1 MKSRVAFVVV
11 RTSLGH
17 ALRLCT
23 RGDARSRRPEM
34 SAQVEDSALPERP
47 TPLKDD
53 HSFWKIYEKGE
64 TIGRGHFAKVKLV
77 RHRKS
82 GGFFA
87 AKILDKQ
94 LEEHQEDYDAMMR
107 EFRVLRSLRHE
118 NIVQLE
124 DAYESPTSLI
134 LVCQLATGGE
144 LMHRIAEEGDV
155 YNEEEVKYHI
165 KTILLGLKYMHE
177 RGVVHRDLKPENI
190 LLSDKTRE
198 AHVLI
203 ADFGLGRFISQA
215 GQQMDTVCGTHHYLA
230 PELVRCDR
238 GDQETYDQSIDVWGV
253 GLIMFIML
261 FGYNPFL
268 RESNLQTH
276 QAIVDCKYTFPK
288 DDNASKTAKEMI
300 KRMVRPSAPDA
311 EDRGPTPHTPLLTP
325 RIPTSSQVCL
335 DPSKRITVDE
345 ALSSQWFSDQA
356 ASDALTVG
364 GSDVRGLMKEWNARR
379 AVLKLTNLRAKGAAH
394 PKKEGDAAASSS
406 GGTGPIGAIKGLM
419 RRGSGTADDIAA
431 GVAAA
436 DLGGSPAGAAKGKF
450 ARRNSNASKTLQ
462 EAAGGS

>member
-1 MKSRVAFVVV
+1 
-11 RTSLGH
+11 
-17 ALRLCT
+17 
-23 RGDARSRRPEM
+23 M

-300 KRMVRPSAPDA
+300 KRMVRASHPSTPRM
-311 EDRGPTPHTPLLTP
+311 RGPTSHTPLLTP
-325 RIPTSSQVCL
+325 RIPIHPQVCL

>member
-1 MKSRVAFVVV
+1 
-11 RTSLGH
+11 
-17 ALRLCT
+17 
-23 RGDARSRRPEM
+23 M

-165 KTILLGLKYMHE
+165 KTILLGIKYMHE

-300 KRMVRPSAPDA
+300 KRMVRCLPPLDA
-311 EDRGPTPHTPLLTP
+311 EDRVAPYLPDSHPAHPHRCASTP
-325 RIPTSSQVCL
+325 RSGSPSTRRSRRSGSPTRPPPTRS
-335 DPSKRITVDE
+335 PSAAPTC
-345 ALSSQWFSDQA
+345 A
-356 ASDALTVG
+356 AS
-364 GSDVRGLMKEWNARR
+364 
-379 AVLKLTNLRAKGAAH
+379 
-394 PKKEGDAAASSS
+394 
-406 GGTGPIGAIKGLM
+406 
-419 RRGSGTADDIAA
+419 
-431 GVAAA
+431 
-436 DLGGSPAGAAKGKF
+436 
-450 ARRNSNASKTLQ
+450 
-462 EAAGGS
+462 

>member
-1 MKSRVAFVVV
+1 
-11 RTSLGH
+11 
-17 ALRLCT
+17 
-23 RGDARSRRPEM
+23 M

-300 KRMVRPSAPDA
+300 KRMVSASQPSTRVGDPI
-311 EDRGPTPHTPLLTP
+311 P
-325 RIPTSSQVCL
+325 PTSHPHLPVHPQVCL

>member
-1 MKSRVAFVVV
+1 MQRRAASLSKPRRSGETSMTGTLAESVKIDRLNMSERRECRVEIVRRRLQNRAVKKRAEMESRVAFVVV
-11 RTSLGH
+11 RTSLGD

-23 RGDARSRRPEM
+23 RGDAASRASM

-300 KRMVRPSAPDA
+300 KRMVRCLPPLDA
-311 EDRGPTPHTPLLTP
+311 EDRAAPYLPDFTSHTSPSIRRCASTP
-325 RIPTSSQVCL
+325 RS
-335 DPSKRITVDE
+335 
-345 ALSSQWFSDQA
+345 
-356 ASDALTVG
+356 
-364 GSDVRGLMKEWNARR
+364 
-379 AVLKLTNLRAKGAAH
+379 
-394 PKKEGDAAASSS
+394 
-406 GGTGPIGAIKGLM
+406 
-419 RRGSGTADDIAA
+419 
-431 GVAAA
+431 
-436 DLGGSPAGAAKGKF
+436 GSPSTRRSRRSGSPTRPPPTRSPSAAPTCAG
-450 ARRNSNASKTLQ
+450 
-462 EAAGGS
+462 